1 MDKNYTIL
9 PSHSLKN
16 TKKCYNS
23 IIMKFWKKTISSKI
37 RPNNQFGRILNLT
50 SRYFAIFGGFILL
63 FAALISIFSIF
74 GRVVFS
80 SPILG
85 DFELVEIACAVAIGS
100 FLPLCHLKNGNVIV
114 DFITAKLSKNKIN
127 LLDSISSLIF
137 AVVALF
143 FSSRMILGAR
153 DMYIYQEETML
164 LAFPIWLPFL
174 PVIASFFLLTICC
187 LYTFIIKINL
197 IIGK

>member
-1 MDKNYTIL
+1 M
-9 PSHSLKN
+9 SFR
-16 TKKCYNS
+16 KK
-23 IIMKFWKKTISSKI
+23 IFTFKI
-37 RPNNQFGRILNLT
+37 RPNNKFGRILYLT
-50 SRYFAIFGGFILL
+50 SRYFAIFGGFVLL
-63 FAALISIFSIF
+63 TAALISIFSIF

-100 FLPLCHLKNGNVIV
+100 FLPLCHLKEGNVIV
-114 DFITAKLSKNKIN
+114 DFITAKLSKNKIH
-127 LLDSISSLIF
+127 LLDSISSFIF
-137 AVVALF
+137 GVVAFF
-143 FSSRMILGAR
+143 FSSRMILGAN
-153 DMYIYQEETML
+153 DMYVYQEETML

-187 LYTFIIKINL
+187 FYTFIIKINL

>member
-23 IIMKFWKKTISSKI
+23 IIMKFWEKTISSKI
-37 RPNNQFGRILNLT
+37 RPNNQFGRILNLI

-143 FSSRMILGAR
+143 FSSRMILGAK

-174 PVIASFFLLTICC
+174 PVIASFFLLNNMLF
-187 LYTFIIKINL
+187 LYIHNKN
-197 IIGK
+197 

>member
-1 MDKNYTIL
+1 MNFR
-9 PSHSLKN
+9 
-16 TKKCYNS
+16 KKIFND
-23 IIMKFWKKTISSKI
+23 KI
-37 RPNNQFGRILNLT
+37 RPNNKFGRILNLI

-63 FAALISIFSIF
+63 SAALISIFSIF
-74 GRVVFS
+74 GRVIFS

-114 DFITAKLSKNKIN
+114 DFITAKLSKNKIQ

-137 AVVALF
+137 GVVAFF
-143 FSSRMILGAR
+143 FSSRMILGAK
-153 DMYIYQEETML
+153 DMYVYQEETML
-164 LAFPIWLPFL
+164 LAFPVWLPFL

-187 LYTFIIKINL
+187 FYTFIIKINL

>member
-1 MDKNYTIL
+1 MI
-9 PSHSLKN
+9 
-16 TKKCYNS
+16 
-23 IIMKFWKKTISSKI
+23 FWKKIISTKI
-37 RPNNQFGRILNLT
+37 RPDNQFGRILNFI

-63 FAALISIFSIF
+63 TAALISIFSIF

-137 AVVALF
+137 GVVALF
-143 FSSRMILGAR
+143 FTSRMILGAK
-153 DMYIYQEETML
+153 DMYVYQEETML

-187 LYTFIIKINL
+187 FYTFIIKINL